1 MMTKKKEWGWIE
13 VQLIFVILV
22 LVLLNAIAPK
32 PFKKHEQ
39 VECVNLTNSQN
50 MN

>member
-1 MMTKKKEWGWIE
+1 MNKSNNFSWIKI
-13 VQLIFVILV
+13 QLIFVILA
-22 LVLLNAIAPK
+22 LVLLNAITPK

-39 VECVNLTNSQN
+39 VECMNLTTSQN

>member
-1 MMTKKKEWGWIE
+1 MTKKNEWGWIK
-13 VQLIFVILV
+13 VQLILALLV

-39 VECVNLTNSQN
+39 VECVNIDG
-50 MN
+50 